1 MCQSDRQQNRTIRVP
16 HLAIQAPPNN
26 HSFIQPT
33 SSHSERPSPTA
44 RNPPTPPARREGPKS
59 PGSRRN
65 ALGEAS
71 LLGPG
76 RLSISGLKGI
86 EVSKK
91 VTSPKGAELTR
102 GERDGGV
109 GGGGGGLTHHQCHK
123 GYRWGWQGRFP
134 WDASNCLRSAWARDW

>member
-1 MCQSDRQQNRTIRVP
+1 MYQSDRHQNRTIRVP
-16 HLAIQAPPNN
+16 HLVIQAPPNN

-44 RNPPTPPARREGPKS
+44 RNPPTPPARRSGPKS
-59 PGSRRN
+59 PGSGRS

-91 VTSPKGAELTR
+91 VTSSKGAELT
-102 GERDGGV
+102 GEERE
-109 GGGGGGLTHHQCHK
+109 GGGWGVYAPAMPQGLPL
-123 GYRWGWQGRFP
+123 GLAG
-134 WDASNCLRSAWARDW
+134 